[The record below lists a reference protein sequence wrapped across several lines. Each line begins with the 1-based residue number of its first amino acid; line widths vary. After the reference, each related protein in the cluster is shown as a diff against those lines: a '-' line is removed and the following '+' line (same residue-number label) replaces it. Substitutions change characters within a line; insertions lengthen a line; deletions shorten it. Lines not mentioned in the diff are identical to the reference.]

1 MTTLV
6 SNVGPASLSDIRLE
20 PVVRAGREAVTTL
33 ADLPFHVLEQFPGDV
48 LLRRSLGRG
57 FLELTGARIFE
68 QVRALTLGLEQLGVV
83 PGDRVAI
90 IADSRPEWA
99 IADLGA
105 LAAGAVTVPVYPT
118 QSTSQIEF
126 ILRDSGAKVVVVSGV
141 AQLEKVRRIRSSLSD
156 LELVLAID
164 APAENERPY
173 PDALPLAE
181 VIAHG
186 NAILET
192 DARAPERFRMGVLS
206 REEHRIATIVYTMDE
221 SGDLKGAMLTHANLL
236 ADLRATEERLPLRRD
251 DLALSLLPLSHVFE
265 RMALYRYLHDG
276 VPVVFVESLMT
287 VMRDLRRVRP
297 TVMTGVPRVYEK
309 FHAAVQEELARASRP
324 RRAVVGWALRLGEK
338 RARLEAAGE
347 SGGVRFTLI
356 HRLAER
362 LVLSRIREGVGG
374 RLRCLVCGSA
384 ALPARVSD
392 FFAAIG
398 LPIYEGYGL
407 TETSPVLTAC
417 GPGNVRRG
425 TVGRPLPGVQI
436 RIAEDGEILAHGPN
450 VMVGYHRRP
459 DLNEEALRA
468 GWFRTGDI
476 GTLDAD
482 GYLTITDR
490 KKDLIVTAGGKK
502 VAPAPLEAALM
513 QSRLVADAILIGE
526 NRKFI
531 AVLIVPD
538 FEQLDLHLRASQLPS
553 GSREELVQRA
563 DVVQVYQNLV
573 DRLNGGLSQFERI
586 KRLALL
592 PKDVTLPRGGG
603 GQTMLKR
610 RRAIELQWKH
620 LVDRMYANSGKD

>member
-6 SNVGPASLSDIRLE
+6 SSVGPARLSDIDFE
-20 PVVRAGREAVTTL
+20 SVVRAGREGVTTL
-33 ADLPFHVLEQFPGDV
+33 ADLPFHILEHFPGDI
-48 LLRRSLGRG
+48 LMRRSLGRG
-57 FLELTGARIFE
+57 FLELTGAQIFE
-68 QVRALTLGLEQLGVV
+68 QVRALSLGLEELGVV

-90 IADSRPEWA
+90 ISDSRPEWT
-99 IADLGA
+99 IADLA
-105 LAAGAVTVPVYPT
+105 SLAAGAVTVPVYPT
-118 QSTSQIEF
+118 QSSAQIQF
-126 ILRDSGAKVVVVSGV
+126 VLSDSGAKVIVVSGV
-141 AQLEKVRRIRSSLSD
+141 AQLEKIRRVRNSLPE
-156 LELVLAID
+156 LELVLVID
-164 APAENERPY
+164 APADNERAY

-186 NAILET
+186 NAVLET

-206 REEHRIATIVYTMDE
+206 RGEHQVATIVYTMDE

-236 ADLRATEERLPLRRD
+236 ADLRATGERLPLERT

-276 VPVVFVESLMT
+276 VGVVFVESLMT
-287 VMRDLRRVRP
+287 VMRDLRRARP

-309 FHAAVQEELARASRP
+309 FFTAVQEELARASGL
-324 RRAVVGWALRLGEK
+324 RRAVVGWALRVGEK
-338 RARLEAAGE
+338 QARLASAGV
-347 SGGVRFTLI
+347 SAGFLFGLTHRVADRLI
-356 HRLAER
+356 LA
-362 LVLSRIREGVGG
+362 RIREAIGG
-374 RLRCLVCGSA
+374 RLRWLVSGSA

-392 FFAAIG
+392 FFASIG

-417 GPGNVRRG
+417 GPGNMRRG

-459 DLNEEALRA
+459 DLNETTLRA

-476 GTLDAD
+476 GKLDAD

-526 NRKFI
+526 NRKFVS
-531 AVLIVPD
+531 VLIVPD
-538 FEQLDLHLRASQLPS
+538 FEQLDAYLHAADLPA
-553 GSREELVQRA
+553 GAREDLVQRA
-563 DVVQVYQNLV
+563 DVVQIYQNLV
-573 DRLNGGLSQFERI
+573 DRLNVGLSQFERI

-592 PKDVTLPRGGG
+592 PHDVTLLRGGAG
-603 GQTMLKR
+603 PTMLKR
-610 RRAIELQWKH
+610 RHAIELQFKH
-620 LVDRMYANSGKD
+620 LVDRMYANAGKD